1 MNTSE
6 QINEVATAL
15 AKAQGMI
22 TGALK
27 DSTNPHFKSSYA
39 DLASIWDACRSALS
53 SNGLAVVQ
61 MTDKSDKD
69 EVIVVTRIMHSSG
82 QWIEGTLALPVS
94 KADAQGYGSALTYAR
109 RYGLAAAVGI
119 AQVDDDGNLAA
130 QARPIKQPARPA
142 FVNGEAHTARGVAVD
157 AFANL
162 TPETQQ
168 WLRDQAIEIMAVFER
183 KEDLHTYIEKQNYDT
198 EEKLA
203 LWSILPSEC
212 RTAIKK
218 SQTAARETVKAA

>member
-15 AKAQGMI
+15 AKAQGQI

-119 AQVDDDGNLAA
+119 AQVDDDGNLASA
-130 QARPIKQPARPA
+130 ARPSKQHSIDPGTAA
-142 FVNGEAHTARGVAVD
+142 DMLASLDEAVSLD
-157 AFANL
+157 D
-162 TPETQQ
+162 
-168 WLRDQAIEIMAVFER
+168 LR
-183 KEDLHTYIEKQNYDT
+183 K
-198 EEKLA
+198 
-203 LWSILPSEC
+203 
-212 RTAIKK
+212 RTAGAMSIAQQNGDAETHRKIKEK
-218 SQTAARETVKAA
+218 SVKVAERLKVPA

>member
-119 AQVDDDGNLAA
+119 AQVDDDGNLASA
-130 QARPIKQPARPA
+130 AKPNGKQHSIDPKVAA
-142 FVNGEAHTARGVAVD
+142 DLLASLDEAVS
-157 AFANL
+157 
-162 TPETQQ
+162 
-168 WLRDQAIEIMAVFER
+168 I
-183 KEDLHTYIEKQNYDT
+183 EDLK
-198 EEKLA
+198 K
-203 LWSILPSEC
+203 
-212 RTAIKK
+212 RTAGAMSIAQQNGDAETHRKIKERAVK
-218 SQTAARETVKAA
+218 VSEKFKTAEKTERIPDYAP